1 MRRIRP
7 LAVPTL
13 TATLGALLGLGL
25 SSTVARPAIAQTV
38 PSNPWVFTETNP
50 AAEGLRINAAA
61 GANGQPFVVYDY
73 LNQPIGG
80 FNRAG
85 GFWVA
90 GDNISVSP
98 GNDIYHAQ
106 TTISPD
112 DPNPAV
118 CVRAGQ
124 LWIGG
129 TEGGFWRCADLDG
142 SGPSPLAWWPA

>member
-1 MRRIRP
+1 MRQSLRRF
-7 LAVPTL
+7 AVPVL
-13 TATLGALLGLGL
+13 AATLGA
-25 SSTVARPAIAQTV
+25 TVAVGLAGPGAPAGAQVTT
-38 PSNPWVFTETNP
+38 PNPWVFTETNP

-61 GANGQPFVVYDY
+61 GANGQPFIVYDY

-90 GDNISVSP
+90 GDNISNFA
-98 GNDIYHAQ
+98 GNDIFHAQ

-112 DPNPAV
+112 NPNPAV

-129 TEGGFWRCADLDG
+129 PDGRIWRCADIDG
-142 SGPSPLAWWPA
+142 TGPSPLAWWWA